1 MRHMEFMK
9 MMQDKENNKPVRRV
23 IGSLTTKIHSAR
35 DLEDLK
41 NKKAADMVNNPSHY
55 NEFGI
60 ECIDAIQA
68 ATGAGFESYLQGNIM
83 KYLWRYKYKGKP
95 IEDLQKAEWYLS
107 RLISTVKNG
116 KIKNNN

>member
-1 MRHMEFMK
+1 MRHLEYMK
-9 MMQDKENNKPVRRV
+9 MMEEKHKPRRRI
-23 IGSLTTKIHSAR
+23 IGSLTTKVHSKK
-35 DLEDLK
+35 DLEELENK
-41 NKKAADMVNNPSHY
+41 NKTDMVNNPSHY